1 VDVACKLAAQ
11 YRVIERREMLDEVG
25 AQRISIPPCPL
36 LQPVHRAVRAFPGA
50 VGIAV
55 RNKARLEGGL
65 DEVAQRMMH
74 DAVAERR
81 GAALR

>member
-1 VDVACKLAAQ
+1 
-11 YRVIERREMLDEVG
+11 
-25 AQRISIPPCPL
+25 
-36 LQPVHRAVRAFPGA
+36 VRAFPRA

-65 DEVAQRMMH
+65 DEFAQRMMH

-81 GAALR
+81 GADLAPLRLVDEKVAVGAGAVRLGTQFAL